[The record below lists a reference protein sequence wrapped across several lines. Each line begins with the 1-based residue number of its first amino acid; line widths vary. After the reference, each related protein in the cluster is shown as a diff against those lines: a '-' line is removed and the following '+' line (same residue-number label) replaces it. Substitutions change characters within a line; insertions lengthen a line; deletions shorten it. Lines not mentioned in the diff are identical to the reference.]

1 MKTLITATLLALAC
15 SLPAAGKPN
24 FILINIDDQ
33 GYADI
38 GPYGSDN
45 ATPNLDRMAREG
57 MKLTSHYAAPVCSP
71 SRAMMMTGCYPK
83 RVLPTPHVLFPA
95 GAIGLNPDET
105 TLAEVLKSRGYATAC
120 IGKWHLGDQPE
131 FLPTA
136 QGFDTYYGIPYSNDM
151 GTAAEGSKSNPGQP
165 MPDAKAAAKKKAQ
178 PASDEAGIRG
188 NAQPPLPLVENL
200 DAIERIKQDGQ
211 HSITRRY
218 TEKALDFIRQSKDG
232 PFFLYLPHTAVHFP
246 LYPDKQHM
254 GKSPNG
260 LVGDWAQELDSST
273 GQILD
278 LLRELGL
285 AENTLVIYTSDNGG
299 ALNHSSKNTP
309 LRGGKGQT
317 YEGGIRVATL
327 AWWPGKIHAGSS
339 TDAITAHFDFL
350 PTFAAL
356 AGASLPERK
365 LDGKDI
371 SPLLLG
377 KLGAKSRDTFYY
389 YRGHKLEAV
398 RFGMWKLH
406 LDKGELYSLREDIGE
421 SNDIAASHPDQVAQL
436 RELAQKMAADLGL
449 DGPDAPGVRPLGR
462 VADPLPFIAH
472 DGKVR
477 PGADGKY
484 KHLD

>member
-1 MKTLITATLLALAC
+1 MIRLCTTLLLSCA
-15 SLPAAGKPN
+15 SLVAAPPN

-38 GPYGSDN
+38 GPFGSDN
-45 ATPNLDRMAREG
+45 ATPHLDRMAREG

-83 RVLPTPHVLFPA
+83 RVLPTPHVLFPV

-105 TLAEVLKSRGYATAC
+105 TVAEVLKTRGYATAC

-136 QGFDTYYGIPYSNDM
+136 QGFDHYFGIPYSNDM

-165 MPDAKAAAKKKAQ
+165 LPKTGAKGKKAP
-178 PASDEAGIRG
+178 PANDEAGLRG
-188 NAQPPLPLVENL
+188 ASQPPLPLVENT
-200 DAIERIKQDGQ
+200 DAIERIKAEEQ
-211 HSITRRY
+211 HTITHRY
-218 TEKALDFIRQSKDG
+218 TEQALDFIRASKDR

-246 LYPDKQHM
+246 LYPGKGWI

-260 LVGDWAQELDSST
+260 LIGDWAQELDAST
-273 GQILD
+273 GRILD

-299 ALNHSSKNTP
+299 ALNHGSKNTP
-309 LRGGKGQT
+309 LRGSKAQT

-327 AWWPGKIHAGSS
+327 AWWPGTIPAGSS
-339 TDAITAHFDFL
+339 TDAITGHFDFL

-356 AGASLPERK
+356 AGAALPAVK
-365 LDGKDI
+365 LDGRDL
-371 SPLLLG
+371 SPLLRG
-377 KLGAKSRDTFYY
+377 QAGAVGHEIFHY

-398 RFGMWKLH
+398 RSGLWKLH
-406 LDKGELYSLREDIGE
+406 LDKNELYHLGADLAESKNLAAIEPARVAELRT
-421 SNDIAASHPDQVAQL
+421 
-436 RELAQKMAADLGL
+436 LAGRMAGDLGL
-449 DGPDAPGVRPLGR
+449 DGPLAPGVRPLGR
-462 VADPLPFIAH
+462 VAEPKPFIAA
-472 DGKVR
+472 DGRVR
-477 PGADGKY
+477 PSADGKF
-484 KHLD
+484 KRLD